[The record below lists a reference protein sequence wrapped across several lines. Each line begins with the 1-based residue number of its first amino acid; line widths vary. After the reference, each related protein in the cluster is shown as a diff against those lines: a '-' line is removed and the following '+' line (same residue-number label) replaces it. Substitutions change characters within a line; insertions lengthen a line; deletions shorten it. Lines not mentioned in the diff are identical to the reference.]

1 MALIVARIKVK
12 QHDISDCGAACIA
25 SIAAHYKLILPIA
38 RIRQYASIDKKGANI
53 SGLIRAAE
61 KLGFDAQG
69 VKGSIDSLSKV
80 PLPIIAHLKLENG
93 LLHYVVIYR
102 VTKIHVEIMDPADGR
117 IHKILKT
124 DFEAMWT
131 NVLLLIMPSES
142 FKKGN
147 QKISILRRLSYLL
160 KPHRKNLAQ
169 VLFGSLIYTV
179 LGLSISI
186 FLQKL
191 VDDVIPNGNLS
202 LLNLMGIF
210 MIVILI
216 IQYYINHKKTVMTI
230 EMGQQID
237 ARLIL
242 GYYKYLFRLPQ
253 SFFDSMRTGEI
264 ISRINDA
271 TKIRVFINDVLISF
285 GVNVFILMVSFAL
298 MFTYYWKLAVIMLA
312 VIPIYVGLYALSNKA
327 NRRTQRRLMEDA
339 AELESQFVESIKSA
353 ATVKRFGLEKY
364 VNKNTESRFIKFLDS
379 IYKSGVVGLW
389 IGNSNQIIVG
399 LQIVSLLWIGTAFV
413 INGYITAGE
422 LLSFYAII
430 GYFSG
435 PISSIIGMNKVLQDA
450 MIASD
455 RLFEIMDLEP
465 EERNRE
471 KPQLSREMIGDINFK
486 NVTFA
491 YGSQPPIFQDLTV
504 EFKKGKMTALVG
516 ESGSG
521 KTTIL
526 SLVQRIYC
534 VQEGTIFI
542 GPHPIESLSVESL
555 RRVISVVPQQI
566 DIFATS
572 LLENISIGDPSPN
585 LDRAENICQ
594 QLGMDS
600 FIARLPDGIHT
611 KLDENG
617 LNLSGGQRQR
627 IAIARALY
635 REPAVLILDEATSML
650 DSISEQYIH
659 DTLISFLKKGGTI
672 IQIAHRLSTIT
683 HADEII
689 VMDNGSVIEQGN
701 HNNLLSRKNGLYYN
715 LWARQMKG
723 FMIQKHPVVN

>member
-1 MALIVARIKVK
+1 MAKINVK
-12 QHDISDCGAACIA
+12 QHDISDCGAACIT
-25 SIAAHYKLILPIA
+25 SIAAHYNLLLPIA
-38 RIRQYASIDKKGANI
+38 KIRQYASIDKKGANI

-61 KLGFDAQG
+61 KLGFNAKG
-69 VKGSIDSLSKV
+69 VKGNMNSLDKV
-80 PLPIIAHLKLENG
+80 PLPTIAHLKLENG

-102 VTKIHVEIMDPADGR
+102 VTKMHVKIMDPADGHM
-117 IHKILKT
+117 HKVLKT
-124 DFEAMWT
+124 DFESTWT
-131 NVLLLIMPSES
+131 KVLLLIMPSES
-142 FKKGN
+142 FKKGY
-147 QKISILRRLSYLL
+147 QKVSILRRLSYLL
-160 KPHRKNLAQ
+160 RPHRKNLVQ

-179 LGLSISI
+179 LGLSVSV
-186 FLQKL
+186 FLQKV
-191 VDDVIPNGNLS
+191 VDDVIPNGNLN
-202 LLNLMGIF
+202 LLNLMGMF
-210 MIVILI
+210 MVTILVV
-216 IQYYINHKKTVMTI
+216 QYYINHKKTLMTI
-230 EMGQQID
+230 DMGQQID

-298 MFTYYWKLAVIMLA
+298 MFTYYWKLAVIMLV
-312 VIPIYVGLYALSNKA
+312 VIPVYVGLYAISNKA

-339 AELESQFVESIKSA
+339 AELESQFVESIRSA

-364 VNKNTESRFIKFLDS
+364 VSKNTESRFIKFLNS
-379 IYKSGVVGLW
+379 IYKSGTVGLW

-399 LQIVSLLWIGTAFV
+399 LQIVSLLWIGATFV
-413 INGYITAGE
+413 VNGYITVGE

-435 PISSIIGMNKVLQDA
+435 PISSIIGMNKILQDA

-455 RLFEIMDLEP
+455 RLFEIMDLDP

-471 KPQLSREMIGDINFK
+471 KPQLTPEMIGNINFK

-491 YGSQPPIFQDLTV
+491 YGSQPPIFQNLTI
-504 EFKKGKMTALVG
+504 EFQKGKMTALVG

-526 SLVQRIYC
+526 SLVQRIYP
-534 VQEGTIFI
+534 VQDGSISI
-542 GPHPIESLSVESL
+542 GAQSIECFSVESL

-585 LDRAENICQ
+585 IDRVKKIGQ

-600 FIARLPDGIHT
+600 FIARLADGIHT

-635 REPAVLILDEATSML
+635 REPSVLILDEATSML
-650 DSISEQYIH
+650 DSISEQYIRN
-659 DTLISFLKKGGTI
+659 TLITFLEKGGTI

-689 VMDNGSVIEQGN
+689 VMDNGSVIEQGT
-701 HNNLLSRKNGLYYN
+701 HSSLSQKDGVYYN
-715 LWARQMKG
+715 LWRRQMDG
-723 FMIQKHPVVN
+723 FLAHQCPVMNG

>member
-1 MALIVARIKVK
+1 MAKINVK
-12 QHDISDCGAACIA
+12 QHDISDCGAACIT
-25 SIAAHYKLILPIA
+25 SIAAHYNLLLPIA
-38 RIRQYASIDKKGANI
+38 KIRQYASIDKKGANI

-61 KLGFDAQG
+61 KLGFNAKG
-69 VKGSIDSLSKV
+69 VKGNMNSLDKV
-80 PLPIIAHLKLENG
+80 PLPTIAHLKLENG

-102 VTKIHVEIMDPADGR
+102 VTKMHVKIMDPADGYM
-117 IHKILKT
+117 HKVLKT
-124 DFEAMWT
+124 DFESTWT
-131 NVLLLIMPSES
+131 KVLLLIMPSES
-142 FKKGN
+142 FKKGY
-147 QKISILRRLSYLL
+147 QKVSILRRLSYLL
-160 KPHRKNLAQ
+160 RPHRKNLVQ

-179 LGLSISI
+179 LGLSVSV
-186 FLQKL
+186 FLQKV
-191 VDDVIPNGNLS
+191 VDDVIPNGNLN
-202 LLNLMGIF
+202 LLNLMGMF
-210 MIVILI
+210 MVTILVV
-216 IQYYINHKKTVMTI
+216 QYYINHKKTLMTI
-230 EMGQQID
+230 DMGQQID

-298 MFTYYWKLAVIMLA
+298 MFTYYWKLAVIMLV
-312 VIPIYVGLYALSNKA
+312 VIPVYVGLYAISNKA

-339 AELESQFVESIKSA
+339 AELESQFVESIRSA

-364 VNKNTESRFIKFLDS
+364 VSKNTESRFIKFLNS
-379 IYKSGVVGLW
+379 IYKSGTVGLW

-399 LQIVSLLWIGTAFV
+399 LQIVSLLWIGATFV
-413 INGYITAGE
+413 VNGYITVGE

-435 PISSIIGMNKVLQDA
+435 PISSIIGMNKILQDA

-455 RLFEIMDLEP
+455 RLFEIMDLDP

-471 KPQLSREMIGDINFK
+471 KPQLTPEMIGNINFK

-491 YGSQPPIFQDLTV
+491 YGSQPPIFQNLTI
-504 EFKKGKMTALVG
+504 EFQKGKMTALVG

-526 SLVQRIYC
+526 SLVQRIYP
-534 VQEGTIFI
+534 VQDGSISI
-542 GPHPIESLSVESL
+542 GAQSIECFSVESL

-585 LDRAENICQ
+585 IDRVKKIGQ

-600 FIARLPDGIHT
+600 FIARLADGIHT

-635 REPAVLILDEATSML
+635 REPSVLILDEATSML
-650 DSISEQYIH
+650 DSISEQYIRN
-659 DTLISFLKKGGTI
+659 TLITFLEKGGTI

-689 VMDNGSVIEQGN
+689 VMDNGSVIEQGT
-701 HNNLLSRKNGLYYN
+701 HSSLSQKDGVYYN
-715 LWARQMKG
+715 LWRRQMDG
-723 FMIQKHPVVN
+723 FLAHQCPVMNG

>member
-1 MALIVARIKVK
+1 MAKINVK
-12 QHDISDCGAACIA
+12 QHDISDCGAACIT
-25 SIAAHYKLILPIA
+25 SIAAHYNLLLPIA
-38 RIRQYASIDKKGANI
+38 KIRQYASIDKKGANI

-61 KLGFDAQG
+61 KLGFNAKG
-69 VKGSIDSLSKV
+69 VKGNMNSLDKV
-80 PLPIIAHLKLENG
+80 PLPTIAHLKLENG

-102 VTKIHVEIMDPADGR
+102 VTKMHVKIMDPADGHM
-117 IHKILKT
+117 HKVLKT
-124 DFEAMWT
+124 DLESTWT
-131 NVLLLIMPSES
+131 KVLLLIMPSES
-142 FKKGN
+142 FKKGY
-147 QKISILRRLSYLL
+147 QKVSILRRLSYLL
-160 KPHRKNLAQ
+160 RPHRKNLVQ

-179 LGLSISI
+179 LGLSVSV
-186 FLQKL
+186 FLQKV
-191 VDDVIPNGNLS
+191 VDDVIPNGNLN
-202 LLNLMGIF
+202 LLNLMGMF
-210 MIVILI
+210 MVTILVV
-216 IQYYINHKKTVMTI
+216 QYYINHKKTLMTI
-230 EMGQQID
+230 DMGQQID

-298 MFTYYWKLAVIMLA
+298 MFTYYWKLAVIMLV
-312 VIPIYVGLYALSNKA
+312 VIPVYVGLYAISNKA

-339 AELESQFVESIKSA
+339 AELESQFVESIRSA

-364 VNKNTESRFIKFLDS
+364 VSKNTESRFIKFLNS
-379 IYKSGVVGLW
+379 IYKSGTVGLW

-399 LQIVSLLWIGTAFV
+399 LQIVSLLWIGATFV
-413 INGYITAGE
+413 VNGYITVGE

-435 PISSIIGMNKVLQDA
+435 PISSIIGMNKILQDA

-455 RLFEIMDLEP
+455 RLFEIMDLDP

-471 KPQLSREMIGDINFK
+471 KPQLTPEMIGNINFK

-491 YGSQPPIFQDLTV
+491 YGSQPPIFQNLTI
-504 EFKKGKMTALVG
+504 EFQKGKMTALVG

-526 SLVQRIYC
+526 SLVQRIYP
-534 VQEGTIFI
+534 VQDGSISI
-542 GPHPIESLSVESL
+542 GAQSIECFSVESL

-585 LDRAENICQ
+585 IDRVKKIGQ

-600 FIARLPDGIHT
+600 FIARLADGIHT

-635 REPAVLILDEATSML
+635 REPSVLILDEATSML
-650 DSISEQYIH
+650 DSISEQYIRN
-659 DTLISFLKKGGTI
+659 TLITFLEKGGTI

-689 VMDNGSVIEQGN
+689 VMDNGSVIEQGT
-701 HNNLLSRKNGLYYN
+701 HSSLSQKDGVYYN
-715 LWARQMKG
+715 LWRRQMDG
-723 FMIQKHPVVN
+723 FLAHQCPVMNG

>member
-1 MALIVARIKVK
+1 MAKINVK
-12 QHDISDCGAACIA
+12 QHDISDCGAACIT
-25 SIAAHYKLILPIA
+25 SIAAHYNLLLPIA
-38 RIRQYASIDKKGANI
+38 KIRQYASIDKKGANI

-61 KLGFDAQG
+61 KLGFNAKG
-69 VKGSIDSLSKV
+69 VKGNMNSLDKV
-80 PLPIIAHLKLENG
+80 PLPTIAHLKLENG

-102 VTKIHVEIMDPADGR
+102 VTKMHVKIMDPADGHM
-117 IHKILKT
+117 HKVLKT
-124 DFEAMWT
+124 DFESTWT
-131 NVLLLIMPSES
+131 KVLLLIMPSES
-142 FKKGN
+142 FKKGY
-147 QKISILRRLSYLL
+147 QKVSILRRLSYLL
-160 KPHRKNLAQ
+160 RPHRKNLVQ

-179 LGLSISI
+179 LGLSVSV
-186 FLQKL
+186 FLQKV
-191 VDDVIPNGNLS
+191 VDDVIPNGNLN
-202 LLNLMGIF
+202 LLNLMGMF
-210 MIVILI
+210 MVTILVV
-216 IQYYINHKKTVMTI
+216 QYYINHKKTLMTI
-230 EMGQQID
+230 DMGQQID

-298 MFTYYWKLAVIMLA
+298 MFTYYWKLAVIMLV
-312 VIPIYVGLYALSNKA
+312 VIPVYVSLYAISNKA

-339 AELESQFVESIKSA
+339 AELESQFVESIRSA

-364 VNKNTESRFIKFLDS
+364 VSKNTESRFIKFLNS
-379 IYKSGVVGLW
+379 IYKSGTVGLW

-399 LQIVSLLWIGTAFV
+399 LQIVSLLWIGATFV
-413 INGYITAGE
+413 VNGYITVGE

-435 PISSIIGMNKVLQDA
+435 PISSIIGMNKILQDA

-455 RLFEIMDLEP
+455 RLFEIMDLDP

-471 KPQLSREMIGDINFK
+471 KPQLTPEMIGNINFK

-491 YGSQPPIFQDLTV
+491 YGSQPPIFQNLTI
-504 EFKKGKMTALVG
+504 EFQKGKMTALVG

-526 SLVQRIYC
+526 SLVQRIYP
-534 VQEGTIFI
+534 VQDGSISI
-542 GPHPIESLSVESL
+542 GAQPIECFSVESL

-585 LDRAENICQ
+585 IDRVKKIGQ

-600 FIARLPDGIHT
+600 FIARLADGIHT

-635 REPAVLILDEATSML
+635 REPSVLILDEATSML
-650 DSISEQYIH
+650 DSISEQYIRN
-659 DTLISFLKKGGTI
+659 TLITFLEKGGTI

-689 VMDNGSVIEQGN
+689 VMDNGSVIEQGT
-701 HNNLLSRKNGLYYN
+701 HSSLSQKDGVYYN
-715 LWARQMKG
+715 LWRRQMDG
-723 FMIQKHPVVN
+723 FLAHQCPVMNG